1 MEEILFFQSQ
11 THSPVQ
17 PLWIEGGPKAHKH
30 EWMDLESQTVG
41 E

>member
-1 MEEILFFQSQ
+1 MSLQLCEQQ
-11 THSPVQ
+11 
-17 PLWIEGGPKAHKH
+17 LWIEGGPKAHKH